1 MSDAMEIMLRTIANV
16 LFNKQPTFSTKDIF
30 KHIDEEKYKKNI
42 AKVTQFV
49 LKEMFCENTGS
60 HFLDSGG
67 AYGRGYDKANA
78 VKHLDWMKQDLTV
91 VQVDQYSRNDSYDF
105 YVLKN
110 AYLFLC
116 EHLDYDLDMDQKF
129 HNFCQSETTYEFIHH
144 DKHMIPIIALKGIQ
158 SYKDNL
164 KITKKRIEYYSPKK
178 ESYYSN
184 MTAWKQLIKQAP
196 FEEIEDYEDFGGYNT
211 YNGESCLNKILQWE
225 MFAIHNGK
233 YEAHYIIL
241 QIHNGC
247 DVRGG
252 YSTPHIFT
260 FDEDEFWSRINDLT
274 CRCPNF
280 DSDWEKETIPGT
292 QLNLQGKPTKDPVID
307 LEHVDCYSDDGG
319 RHWCGNSGAEISDG
333 AEFTTDEE
341 GEHHI
346 VCKKCG
352 VELRFW

>member
-1 MSDAMEIMLRTIANV
+1 MSDAIENMLKTIADV

-30 KHIDEEKYKKNI
+30 KHIDKKKYEKNLEE
-42 AKVTQFV
+42 VTQFV

-67 AYGRGYDKANA
+67 AYGRGYDRANA
-78 VKHLDWMKQDLTV
+78 VKHLDWMEQV
-91 VQVDQYSRNDSYDF
+91 PAIVQVDWYSRDGSYSF

-116 EHLDYDLDMDQKF
+116 EHLDYNLEMDQRF
-129 HNFCQSETTYEFIHH
+129 HSFCQSEKIHELH
-144 DKHMIPIIALKGIQ
+144 YFDKFKIPLLDKEDRHYFETIHKRRVEYITP
-158 SYKDNL
+158 KD
-164 KITKKRIEYYSPKK
+164 K
-178 ESYYSN
+178 SYYN
-184 MTAWKQLIKQAP
+184 CMTLWKDWLKQAEP
-196 FEEIEDYEDFGGYNT
+196 LVEDFEDFGGYNT
-211 YNGESCLNKILQWE
+211 YNGDSCLNKTLQWE

-233 YEAHYIIL
+233 YEGHYIIL

-260 FDEDEFWSRINDLT
+260 FDEDDFWSRMDDLT

-280 DSDWEKETIPGT
+280 NWKDNEVSGT
-292 QLNLQGKPTKDPVID
+292 QLNIQGKPTKDPVVD
-307 LEHVDCYSDDGG
+307 MEHVDCYSDDGG
-319 RHWCGNSGAEISDG
+319 SHWYGNSGAEIDG
-333 AEFTTDEE
+333 GSKFTTDEE

-352 VELRFW
+352 ADLEFW